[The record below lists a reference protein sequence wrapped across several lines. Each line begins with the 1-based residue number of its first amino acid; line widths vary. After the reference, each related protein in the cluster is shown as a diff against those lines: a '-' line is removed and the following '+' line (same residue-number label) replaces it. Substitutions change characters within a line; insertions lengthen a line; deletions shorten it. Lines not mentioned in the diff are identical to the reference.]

1 MSLLTVDRS
10 RCVQC
15 GLCVSVCPRGLIRF
29 EDGWP
34 NLTTPRLCIAC
45 GHCVAVCPASA
56 LDNERAPLAG
66 QLPLPDLHRLEPESA
81 LFFLRSRR
89 SVRCFDA
96 KPVSRDLLRRLLEV
110 ARFAPSGG
118 NSQGISYQVID
129 SRPRLRQLTT
139 STVAWMEEPAQAF
152 SSKAPVYAQYVKM
165 YRQGGCDSIL
175 RDAPTLILGTAAKAF
190 ARGRENTLLALE
202 YAELY
207 APTLGLGT
215 CWAGLLEDAAFAGY
229 PPLLEA
235 LRLPGEKQLTGALMA
250 GFPKI
255 GFQRL
260 VNRQPLDISFLE
272 A

>member
-1 MSLLTVDRS
+1 MSLFTVDRS

-15 GLCVSVCPRGLIRF
+15 GLCVSVCPRGLIQF
-29 EDGWP
+29 ENGWP
-34 NLTTPRLCIAC
+34 SLATPRLCIAC

-56 LDNERAPLAG
+56 LDHERAPLAG
-66 QLPLPDLHRLEPESA
+66 QRPLPDSNRPDAESS

-89 SVRCFDA
+89 SIRCFDT
-96 KPVSRDLLRRLLEV
+96 KPVSRDLLRRLLEA

-129 SRPRLRQLTT
+129 SRPRLRQLTA
-139 STVAWMEEPAQAF
+139 STIAWMEEPAQAL
-152 SSKAPVYAQYVKM
+152 SPKAPVYAQYVAI

-175 RDAPTLILGTAAKAF
+175 RDAPALILGTAAKTF

-215 CWAGLLEDAAFAGY
+215 GWAGLLEDAVFAGY

-250 GFPKI
+250 GFPQI
-255 GFQRL
+255 DFQRL
-260 VNRQPLDISFLE
+260 VDRHPLDISFVE

>member
-1 MSLLTVDRS
+1 MSLFTVDRS
-10 RCVQC
+10 RCAQC
-15 GLCVSVCPRGLIRF
+15 GLCVSVCPRGLIRLQ
-29 EDGWP
+29 DGWP
-34 NLTTPRLCIAC
+34 SLATPRLCVAC
-45 GHCVAVCPASA
+45 GHCVAVCPESA
-56 LDNERAPLAG
+56 LDHERAPLAG
-66 QLPLPDLHRLEPESA
+66 QLPLPDSNRPDAEST

-89 SVRCFDA
+89 SIRCFDT
-96 KPVSRDLLRRLLEV
+96 KPVSRDLLRRLLEA

-129 SRPRLRQLTT
+129 SRPRLRQLTA
-139 STVAWMEEPAQAF
+139 STIAWMEEPLQAL
-152 SSKAPVYAQYVKM
+152 SPKAPVYAQYVAM
-165 YRQGGCDSIL
+165 VRQGDCDSIL
-175 RDAPTLILGTAAKAF
+175 RDAPALILGTAAKTF
-190 ARGRENTLLALE
+190 VRGRENTLLALE

-260 VNRQPLDISFLE
+260 VDRHPLDITFVE